1 MRLPRLSTDAPR
13 ASSRGSGRVF
23 LSRKVGSR
31 AGVTERLVRATVSAP
46 DRSLVISGLP
56 AACGYYLATS
66 SGAAIPLVPHRSV
79 S

>member
-1 MRLPRLSTDAPR
+1 MRLPRLITDAPR

-31 AGVTERLVRATVSAP
+31 AGVTERLVCAAVPARGRA
-46 DRSLVISGLP
+46 LVMSGLP

-66 SGAAIPLVPHRSV
+66 SGAAIPLGPHRSV